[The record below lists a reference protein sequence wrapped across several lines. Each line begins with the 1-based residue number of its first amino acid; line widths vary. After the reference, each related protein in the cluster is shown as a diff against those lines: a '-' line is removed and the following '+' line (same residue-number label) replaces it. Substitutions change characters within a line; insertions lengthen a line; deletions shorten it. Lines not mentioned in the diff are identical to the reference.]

1 MARPKGSKNKPKV
14 AEPVTSIKRPR
25 GRPRKIDALIAASA
39 KASKPAKRI
48 EDKVL
53 PNIDFEDND
62 GDSEYKIVQC
72 PYMGPDADD
81 SEVFVRQQV
90 VGDRK
95 WNEED
100 FGGSFSINIDS
111 LY

>member
-14 AEPVTSIKRPR
+14 ASPVTVVKRPR
-25 GRPRKIDALIAASA
+25 GRPRKIDMLIAA
-39 KASKPAKRI
+39 KVPKPSKRP
-48 EDKVL
+48 EEKVL
-53 PNIDFEDND
+53 PNVDFEDND
-62 GDSEYKIVQC
+62 GDNDFKIVQC

-81 SEVFVRQQV
+81 SELFVRQQV
-90 VGDRK
+90 VGNRK

-100 FGGSFSINIDS
+100 IGESFSINIDS